1 MNKNNTQKK
10 MRNVIV
16 RGVPM
21 TLIALLPFANSCK
34 KENLTQQGPERYIAT
49 KEATIDF
56 NFNDKWNV
64 INDDTV
70 AYYAQDRDIKWLY
83 LNYIDTTNATSTFTG
98 EQFFQKMKGLY
109 PYFSSY
115 DKIIG
120 KGTIVVNDE
129 ISDSDCDFFTEWGY
143 KIQRVNANSK

>member
-1 MNKNNTQKK
+1 MKKNNIFKK
-10 MRNVIV
+10 ARNVFV
-16 RGVPM
+16 RGVPVAM
-21 TLIALLPFANSCK
+21 IAALPFANSCK
-34 KENLTQQGPERYIAT
+34 KPEKPQVSEHYVAT

-64 INDDTV
+64 INDDTIAHYV
-70 AYYAQDRDIKWLY
+70 QDRDIKWLY

-109 PYFSSY
+109 PYFSVY

-129 ISDSDCDFFTEWGY
+129 VSDMDCDFFTEWGY
-143 KIQRVNANSK
+143 QIQRVNSRSK